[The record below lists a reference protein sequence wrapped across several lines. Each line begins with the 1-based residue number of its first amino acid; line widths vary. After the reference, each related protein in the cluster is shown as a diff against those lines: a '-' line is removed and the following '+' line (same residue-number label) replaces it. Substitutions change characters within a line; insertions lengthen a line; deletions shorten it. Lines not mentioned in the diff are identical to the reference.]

1 MTQHKSRRVHVQ
13 IVRLQSHE
21 NHVECFYREALLG
34 TKQIAELLPVATH
47 IYIYI
52 YSFLIHCIF
61 RYYILYII
69 FNLLYNIFPCFICFP
84 IYILY
89 VLFDLIH
96 IIYYLF

>member
-47 IYIYI
+47 GSGAQYGHLH
-52 YSFLIHCIF
+52 FLLSVWHSGIGQTGF
-61 RYYILYII
+61 GG
-69 FNLLYNIFPCFICFP
+69 FNTGPK
-84 IYILY
+84 
-89 VLFDLIH
+89 D
-96 IIYYLF
+96 